1 MEQAVQI
8 LLHGSQGFTYLTV
21 NIIRADDLATQGAR
35 ASAPKL
41 LTEFSQN
48 ILASMTKYQISTES
62 YLKSISL
69 RVELLPNPF
78 IIIQASVFS
87 LESAND
93 KASMVWKTIA
103 SNQI

>member
-8 LLHGSQGFTYLTV
+8 LLRGSQGFTYLTV
-21 NIIRADDLATQGAR
+21 NIISVDDLATQGTR
-35 ASAPKL
+35 ESAAQL
-41 LTEFSQN
+41 LMEFSRN
-48 ILASMTKYQISTES
+48 ILASKTKNQISTES

-93 KASMVWKTIA
+93 KASMVWKPSKKI
-103 SNQI
+103 